1 MEDIFYLLDRTFV
14 LIIKLVSNMSILALP
29 PRHTTTRDGGNV
41 VFAWSKKRPVVL
53 TIVALARPCP
63 RDIPVVLTIKKTRI
77 LSRALY
83 IKCLAKFVIQQ
94 RDSLLPQG
102 LRGPQYN

>member
-1 MEDIFYLLDRTFV
+1 MVDIFYQLDRTFV
-14 LIIKLVSNMSILALP
+14 LIIKPVLIMSIIP
-29 PRHTTTRDGGNV
+29 PPLRHTTTRDGGNV

-53 TIVALARPCP
+53 TI
-63 RDIPVVLTIKKTRI
+63 KKARI

-83 IKCLAKFVIQQ
+83 IKCLVKFVIQQ
-94 RDSLLPQG
+94 RSPLLPQG